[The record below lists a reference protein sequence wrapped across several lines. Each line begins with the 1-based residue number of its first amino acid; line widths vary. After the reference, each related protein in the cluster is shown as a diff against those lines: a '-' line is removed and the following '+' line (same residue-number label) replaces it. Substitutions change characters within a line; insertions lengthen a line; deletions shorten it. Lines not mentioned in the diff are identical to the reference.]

1 MTLVHSCAILSIEKI
16 SYLKSSSSHN
26 LKLSIIDTS
35 LYGGT
40 IVPRSNLYWVTRK
53 IELTFA
59 SDQWSSRCNG
69 FLYIYFCPHQRLITL
84 RFTAIFEEHYST
96 QTEWPE
102 RLTWLSPVI
111 SDLHFA
117 MGFCIYIFVPT
128 NNKLLYVLQGY
139 YHLWSTIRYKIDGFL
154 ISYYILE
161 CYGHVTLCTISKI
174 QLVVYYQCCVLI
186 GWVKSPF
193 GLRPHGL

>member
-1 MTLVHSCAILSIEKI
+1 MTLVHSCAILSIEKISYLKSSSSHNLKLSIIDTSLYGGTIVPRSNLYWVTRKIELTFASDQWSSRCNGFLYIYFCPHQRLITLRFTAELRQLSRFATKMTLVHSCAILSIEKI

-84 RFTAIFEEHYST
+84 RFTAII
-96 QTEWPE
+96 WGA
-102 RLTWLSPVI
+102 L
-111 SDLHFA
+111 
-117 MGFCIYIFVPT
+117 
-128 NNKLLYVLQGY
+128 
-139 YHLWSTIRYKIDGFL
+139 
-154 ISYYILE
+154 
-161 CYGHVTLCTISKI
+161 
-174 QLVVYYQCCVLI
+174 
-186 GWVKSPF
+186 
-193 GLRPHGL
+193 